1 MKQSVLTQLAEF
13 SALLPYRQFQT
24 AIKSDIILGS
34 PSAGCQ
40 GVGICRVMLHDEMI
54 LCKCPKQLA
63 WITVGPNRKL
73 RVNFLKSDLSPD
85 QIQQHFSWNLFQ
97 VQEPYALPRRITR
110 ALGIPP
116 TSIAPGVFPVW
127 ETAQWLTV
135 EF

>member
-1 MKQSVLTQLAEF
+1 MLHSGAALP
-13 SALLPYRQFQT
+13 ALLPYRQVQS

-54 LCKCPKQLA
+54 QCKCPKVTA
-63 WITVGPNRKL
+63 WLSVGANRKL
-73 RVNFLKSDLSPD
+73 RVSFLKSTMTSDY
-85 QIQQHFSWNLFQ
+85 IQQHFGFQLFQ

-110 ALGIPP
+110 ALGMPATTI
-116 TSIAPGVFPVW
+116 TSGVFPVW
-127 ETAQWLTV
+127 ETAQWITV